1 MHMRTAAVSL
11 AWVLAVAC
19 LPSFLMFLGLIHDAV
34 RWSGW
39 DSRPSAW
46 LFYCAGL
53 LGWVALGRA
62 LLLAPRVR
70 LRAYPIWVSFGLFCG
85 VSSVVWWHIDSGL
98 TLPIPAKALGF
109 MFAFMGGVPILLV
122 VLLLLIALNPKTSSI
137 QQPKPSASGSPSHRE
152 TQS

>member
-1 MHMRTAAVSL
+1 
-11 AWVLAVAC
+11 
-19 LPSFLMFLGLIHDAV
+19 MFLGLIYDAV
-34 RWSGW
+34 RWGGW
-39 DSRPSAW
+39 ASRPGAW

-62 LLLAPRVR
+62 VLLTPRVP
-70 LRAYPIWVSFGLFCG
+70 LRAYPRWVSFGLFCG

-122 VLLLLIALNPKTSSI
+122 VLLLLIALSSKTPSI
-137 QQPKPSASGSPSHRE
+137 QQPKRLASGSS
-152 TQS
+152 SNG